1 MVRVAVLF
9 EYPTLYGGERS
20 MLAAIEA
27 IDRTV
32 VEVVA
37 IGPEEGLLADAL
49 RHRQIEHVGLQ
60 VFDKHMQRLP
70 RDQIV
75 PALAERVKSV
85 KPDVLHANSLSMS
98 VLTGLLE
105 LPVPRVGHLRDII
118 SLSKNAIRLLNN
130 NDLLIAVSRATRDYH
145 VGHGLEPHKVRV
157 IYNGIDGNAFRSD
170 DQNNELRDEL
180 GLPDDAIV
188 ALTVG
193 QIGLRKGLDVVLD
206 AFLAITKKVPG
217 LHFVMVG
224 ERSSSK
230 AETIE
235 YEAGLKNTAIEAGLE
250 NRVHWLGYRQDVP
263 NLMAN
268 ATMLV
273 HAAHQE
279 PLGRVLLEATVAGLP
294 IVATDVGGTSEIV
307 QNNVSGRLVPKG
319 DANELAIGISEL
331 ATNKQLQ
338 RQFADAAKIRAEQVF
353 DVQRSAEAL
362 LDTWRLFEA

>member
-20 MLAAIEA
+20 MLAAIDA
-27 IDRTV
+27 MDRTA

-37 IGPEEGLLADAL
+37 IGPQEGLLADAL
-49 RHRQIEHVGLQ
+49 RDREIEHVGLQ
-60 VFDKHMQRLP
+60 VFDDHMKRLP

-75 PALAERVKSV
+75 PALAERVESI
-85 KPDVLHANSLSMS
+85 KPDVLHANSLSMG

-118 SLSKNAIRLLNN
+118 SLSKNAVRLLNN
-130 NDLLIAVSRATRDYH
+130 NDQLIAVSEATRDYH
-145 VGHGLEPHKVRV
+145 VSQGLEPQKARV
-157 IYNGIDGNAFRSD
+157 IYNGIDGATFRSAE
-170 DQNNELRDEL
+170 QTRGLRDEL
-180 GLPDDAIV
+180 GLPDDSII

-193 QIGLRKGLDVVLD
+193 QIGLRKGLDVVLE
-206 AFLAITKKVPG
+206 AFLFIAEKLPN

-235 YEAGLKNTAIEAGLE
+235 YETKLKNTAIEAGLE

-279 PLGRVLLEATVAGLP
+279 PLGRVLLEATVSGLP

-307 QNNVSGRLVPKG
+307 QNKVSARLVPKG
-319 DANELAIGISEL
+319 DANELAIGIWEL
-331 ATNKQLQ
+331 ATNPELRHK
-338 RQFADAAKIRAEQVF
+338 FADAARNRAEQVF
-353 DVQRSAEAL
+353 DVKRSASAL
-362 LDTWRLFEA
+362 LETWQSA

>member
-27 IDRTV
+27 MDPAA
-32 VEVVA
+32 VEVIA
-37 IGPEEGLLADAL
+37 IGPDQGLLAEAL
-49 RHRQIEHVGLQ
+49 SARAIEHVGLQ
-60 VFDKHMQRLP
+60 VFDDYMQRLP

-75 PALAERVKSV
+75 PALAECVESI

-105 LPVPRVGHLRDII
+105 PSIPRVGHLRDII

-130 NDLLIAVSRATRDYH
+130 NDQLIAVSQATRDYH
-145 VGHGLEPHKVRV
+145 VGQGVEPPRTRV
-157 IYNGIDGNAFRSD
+157 IYNGIDGDAFRSV
-170 DQNNELRDEL
+170 NKNHGLRGELA
-180 GLPDDAIV
+180 LPDDAII

-206 AFLAITKKVPG
+206 AFLAIAEKVPN

-235 YEAGLKNTAIEAGLE
+235 YEANLKNTAIDAGLE

-268 ATMLV
+268 ATLLV

-307 QNNVSGRLVPKG
+307 QDNISARLVPKG
-319 DANELAIGISEL
+319 DARALAIGIQEL
-331 ATNKQLQ
+331 ATNEQL
-338 RQFADAAKIRAEQVF
+338 RRKFADAARTRAAQVF
-353 DVQRSAEAL
+353 NVKRSAETL
-362 LDTWRLFEA
+362 LETWQFVK